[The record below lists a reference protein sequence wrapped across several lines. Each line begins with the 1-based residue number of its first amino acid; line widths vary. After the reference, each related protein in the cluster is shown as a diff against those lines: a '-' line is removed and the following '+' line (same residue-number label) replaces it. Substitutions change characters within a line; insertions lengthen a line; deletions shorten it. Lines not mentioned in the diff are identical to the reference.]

1 MIRWLA
7 SALLLPALM
16 AAAPLP
22 APPVAPS
29 AAGRVTALHLS
40 PGQGQAELTIQVEG
54 GSIRYSDFALSDPA
68 RIVVD
73 IQGAASELSSGR
85 YDGIAR
91 GGISSLRASQYQPDV
106 VRIVIETERP
116 SRYTVTRVP
125 EGLKV
130 ALASGATAFE
140 PWSSGR
146 AVAARAEAT
155 GRTPA
160 APAARAPRPMRPITV
175 SFQEAD
181 IRDVLASFAE
191 FTGRSIVP
199 GSGVAGTVTAE
210 IRNQPWDV
218 ALETILRANGL
229 AARELSSGIIEVN
242 SMEKLAEREA
252 KEPLITQTIRVNYVP
267 VGELVTTLAPL
278 KTERGSILPNLAT
291 NTLIVTD
298 VESVV
303 NNVVSLVRQL
313 DVTTPQVA
321 IEAKIIFVDRT
332 QAEALGIRYDIK
344 DLRGNSFGTVV
355 ETPVRDPVTG
365 RPTGEFTK
373 EDLFLLGGPSIAAV
387 GNAKSKI
394 DNATLDVAVSLLL
407 ANRFSI
413 IGLVSALQESRLA
426 DVQATPLITTLDN
439 QPARIFVGEE
449 ITFLTAAQQGGI
461 GGASTLQPV
470 RVEAG
475 IELKVVPHI
484 TADRRVRLN
493 LSAENSNPLQ
503 TSAGLLNIQRQQ
515 GETQLIVADGETAVI
530 GGLTV
535 TRVVKTRAG
544 IPLLMD
550 IPYLGV
556 LFRTENKEERKQDL
570 LIMVT
575 PHIVQ
580 ERR

>member
-7 SALLLPALM
+7 SALLLPALI

-22 APPVAPS
+22 AAPL
-29 AAGRVTALHLS
+29 APAPAGRVTALQLS
-40 PGQGQAELTIQVEG
+40 PAQGQTELTIQVEG
-54 GSIRYSDFALSDPA
+54 GSVRYSDFALSDPA

-73 IQGAASELSSGR
+73 IHGAASELASGR
-85 YDGIAR
+85 FDGIAR
-91 GGISSLRASQYQPDV
+91 GGVAALRASQYQPEV
-106 VRIVIETERP
+106 VRVVIETERP
-116 SRYTVTRVP
+116 SRYTITRVP
-125 EGLKV
+125 EGLRV
-130 ALASGATAFE
+130 SLASGATAFE

-146 AVAARAEAT
+146 TVARSEASGRA
-155 GRTPA
+155 PA
-160 APAARAPRPMRPITV
+160 AEPAARAPRPMRPITV

-199 GSGVAGTVTAE
+199 GAGVQGTVTAE

-242 SMEKLAEREA
+242 SMDKLAERET

-267 VGELVTTLAPL
+267 VAELVATLTPL
-278 KTERGSILPNLAT
+278 KTERGSILPNAAT

-303 NNVVSLVRQL
+303 NNVISLVRQL
-313 DVTTPQVA
+313 DITTPQVA

-344 DLRGNSFGTVV
+344 DLRGNSFGELV
-355 ETPVRDPVTG
+355 ETPVRDPITG
-365 RPTGEFTK
+365 RPTGLHTRD
-373 EDLFLLGGPSIAAV
+373 DLFLLGGPSIAAV

-394 DNATLDVAVSLLL
+394 ERSTLDVAISLLL
-407 ANRFSI
+407 ADRFSI
-413 IGLVSALQESRLA
+413 IALISALQESRLA

-439 QPARIFVGEE
+439 QSARIFVGEE

-461 GGASTLQPV
+461 GGAATLQPV

-475 IELKVVPHI
+475 IELKVTPHI

-493 LSAENSNPLQ
+493 LSAENSNPTQ
-503 TSAGLLNIQRQQ
+503 TSAGLLNIARQQ
-515 GETQLIVADGETAVI
+515 GETQLIVGDGETAVI

-535 TRVVKTRAG
+535 TRVLKTRSG
-544 IPLLMD
+544 IPFLMD
-550 IPYLGV
+550 IPYLGAI
-556 LFRTENKEERKQDL
+556 FRTDAKEERKQDL